1 MAPSNN
7 CNRNPMTTAGVSM
20 LSCSYIRV
28 SRWATMVASSQTS
41 QPPNHTMAAPIA
53 YPG

>member
-1 MAPSNN
+1 M
-7 CNRNPMTTAGVSM
+7 MTVGVRT